1 MTSDPIELDVRSRD
15 PVTLDVPGSAPVE
28 WGASEYMPVVGTDA
42 PDYDGPYEVTPTAE
56 EQVLGTSRHLM
67 REDVTVH
74 EVPYHETTNESG
86 GYTVSI
92 LS

>member
-1 MTSDPIELDVRSRD
+1 MTNDPIELDVRARD
-15 PVTLDVPGSAPVE
+15 PVDFDVAGSRPIE
-28 WGASEYMPVVGTDA
+28 WGASEYIPVVATDA
-42 PDYDGPYEVTPTAE
+42 PEYEGPYEVTPMAV
-56 EQVLGTSRHLM
+56 EQVLDTSRKMM